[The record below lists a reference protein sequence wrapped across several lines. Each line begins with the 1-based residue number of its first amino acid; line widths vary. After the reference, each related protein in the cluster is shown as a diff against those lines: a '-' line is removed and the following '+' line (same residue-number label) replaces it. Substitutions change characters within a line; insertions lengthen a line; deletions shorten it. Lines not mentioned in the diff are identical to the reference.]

1 MWRNV
6 LLAHDLLRTGVA
18 AVDRVLGDSNG
29 SDADPQ
35 VWMALTEASQA
46 TYRALVKLSEAR
58 QILADRSA
66 ELPRQKPLSEPG
78 AVDQRRLIEEVRA
91 RLFEITDTLAKREI
105 KASELRQDA
114 DELSNVMHRIEW
126 LADISAWSLES
137 EQMAR

>member
-46 TYRALVKLSEAR
+46 TYRALVKL
-58 QILADRSA
+58 DRKS
-66 ELPRQKPLSEPG
+66 
-78 AVDQRRLIEEVRA
+78 VV
-91 RLFEITDTLAKREI
+91 
-105 KASELRQDA
+105 
-114 DELSNVMHRIEW
+114 
-126 LADISAWSLES
+126 
-137 EQMAR
+137 